1 MIEKAIQKC
10 FLDKL
15 HNVVRISKIFGTQ
28 VCQKVLTIENK
39 FLTYVA
45 SKVGHVTL
53 TYFVCYV
60 D

>member
-1 MIEKAIQKC
+1 MIEKAVQKS

-28 VCQKVLTIENK
+28 KVLTIENK
-39 FLTYVA
+39 FLTYIA